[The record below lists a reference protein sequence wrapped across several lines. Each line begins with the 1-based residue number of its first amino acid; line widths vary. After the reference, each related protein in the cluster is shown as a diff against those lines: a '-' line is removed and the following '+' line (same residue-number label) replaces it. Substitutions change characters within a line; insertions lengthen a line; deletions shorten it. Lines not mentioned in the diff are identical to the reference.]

1 MNTQPP
7 FTAPD
12 RTQEAPSEPGAHVVI
27 IGGGVAGLS
36 AAWYVQREV
45 ARRSLPLRYS
55 VLEAADRWGGK
66 VRSERVEDLGDTSTV
81 VEAGPDAFLTRKPW
95 ALDLARELGLE
106 DHLLFIRP
114 QNLRTY
120 TLRRGRL
127 APLPDGWSLLAPTRW
142 KPFFTSPVF
151 SFRGKARICLEPVIP
166 PRHGDEDES
175 LAQFVRRRLGA
186 EALDRVAE
194 PLMAGVFNAPAGE
207 QSLRATFPQFAALER
222 DYGSV
227 IRGLRATSRERD
239 TKTVAPFVSFDAG
252 TELLVERL
260 VARLDGDLQLRS
272 EVVSVAPGAGGAFDV
287 LLRDGGRLR
296 ADAVVVATPAPS
308 AARIMRFAAPDVAH
322 LLMGI
327 GFTGIGSLYLGY
339 RRHDIPHTLDGAGVV
354 IPSSEGRRIDG
365 MTWVSSKWPT
375 RAPRDVALLR
385 VFFGGPA
392 TRAALEL
399 DDAALIA
406 VVRAELSIILGTQ
419 APPLFHRVFRWREGY
434 PQYTVGHLDR
444 VEAIEG
450 ALPAGVYVAGSSFH
464 GVGVPDCVR
473 QGQEAARRVI
483 AALAPL
489 TDASAQRKIDPQG
502 GRPA

>member
-1 MNTQPP
+1 MNIQPP

-12 RTQEAPSEPGAHVVI
+12 RTQEASSETGAHVVI

-45 ARRSLPLRYS
+45 ARRSPPLHYS

-66 VRSERVEDLGDTSTV
+66 IRSERVEDIGGAPILL
-81 VEAGPDAFLTRKPW
+81 EAGPDAFLTRKPW
-95 ALDLARELGLE
+95 ALDLAHELGLD
-106 DHLLFIRP
+106 DHLLFIRS

-120 TLRRGRL
+120 TLLRGRL
-127 APLPDGWSLLAPTRW
+127 APLPEGWSLLAPTHW
-142 KPFFTSPVF
+142 KPLLTSPVF
-151 SFRGKARICLEPVIP
+151 SLRGKARICLEPFIP
-166 PRHGDEDES
+166 PRHSDEDES
-175 LAQFVRRRLGA
+175 LAQFVRRRLGV
-186 EALDRVAE
+186 EALDRIAE
-194 PLMAGVFNAPAGE
+194 PLMAGVYNAPADQ

-239 TKTVAPFVSFDAG
+239 TKSVAPFVSFDAG

-260 VARLDGDLQLRS
+260 VARLDGDLRLRS
-272 EVVSVAPGAGGAFDV
+272 EVVSVAPDAGGAFDV
-287 LLRDGGRLR
+287 ALRDGGRLR
-296 ADAVVVATPAPS
+296 ADAVVMSTPAPIT
-308 AARIMRFAAPDVAH
+308 AGIMRGAAPDGAD

-327 GFTGIGSLYLGY
+327 GYTGIGSLYLGY
-339 RRHDIPHTLDGAGVV
+339 RRHDIPHALEGAGVV

-375 RAPRDVALLR
+375 RAPKDVALLR

-392 TRAALEL
+392 TRQALEL
-399 DDAALIA
+399 DDAALVA
-406 VVRAELSIILGTQ
+406 LVRAELSTILGIQ
-419 APPLFHRVFRWREGY
+419 APPLFHRVFRWQEAY
-434 PQYTVGHLDR
+434 PQYTVGHLKR
-444 VEAIEG
+444 VEAIER
-450 ALPAGVYVAGSSFH
+450 ALPAGVYVAGSSYH
-464 GVGVPDCVR
+464 GVGVPDCVW

-489 TDASAQRKIDPQG
+489 THASAQRKIDAEE
-502 GRPA
+502 GRSA